1 MLFFFELLDR
11 LTANNLF
18 LFMDCFSLPHMNLD
32 KYVMSFLQNHYRYF
46 LKKQKTISV
55 MKSLYWVFLHWVA
68 GKAKVFF
75 MYLLSKKLQQKYI
88 GGYNRHRY
96 SSKSTIILK
105 KKKHDYKRNFPSNC
119 MVSNSNT
126 RLAFVLV
133 SWRKSSWP
141 VAVGISSV
149 APPPVC
155 LLISCDFS
163 TITILYHM
171 VCCSA
176 ITEMWIKM
184 MNIST
189 NRK

>member
-1 MLFFFELLDR
+1 MSWNHFIEFFYIEW
-11 LTANNLF
+11 
-18 LFMDCFSLPHMNLD
+18 
-32 KYVMSFLQNHYRYF
+32 QE
-46 LKKQKTISV
+46 KQKSFSCTYFPKNFNRNILV
-55 MKSLYWVFLHWVA
+55 AITDTDILAKAWLYW
-68 GKAKVFF
+68 
-75 MYLLSKKLQQKYI
+75 
-88 GGYNRHRY
+88 
-96 SSKSTIILK
+96 K